1 MLVDAE
7 VDLAALDVAD
17 SLGDVGGHRSGLR
30 VRHQVAGA
38 QHLAQAT
45 HLAHH
50 VRGGHGG
57 IEVGPTV
64 GDLGDQLVAAHE
76 VGAGLLCLGHVVT
89 LGEDDHAGGL
99 TGSVRQVHGATH
111 HLIGLAGV
119 DREAQGDLDGG
130 VGLGGVDLLG
140 QGHGLGRRVDSVLGD
155 LLECRLVCFAALC
168 HLRCSP

>member
-17 SLGDVGGHRSGLR
+17 SLGDVGGHRTGLR
-30 VRHQVAGA
+30 VRHQVAGT
-38 QHLAQAT
+38 QHLTEAADLT
-45 HLAHH
+45 HH
-50 VRGGHGG
+50 VRGGHGCV
-57 IEVGPTV
+57 EVGPAV
-64 GDLGDQLVAAHE
+64 GDFGDQLIAAHE
-76 VGAGLLCLGHVVT
+76 VGAGLLCLDHVVT

-99 TGSVRQVHGATH
+99 TGAVGQVHSAAH
-111 HLIGLAGV
+111 HLVGLAGV
-119 DREAQGDLDGG
+119 DREAHGDLDGG

-140 QGHGLGRRVDSVLGD
+140 QCDCLSRGVDNVLAD